1 MYHTLG
7 FITLGI
13 LQALLR
19 ESSHL
24 IVAPLSELGF
34 IEAHTLDLHRVD
46 IQVLLGGI
54 EFKPYGVRFMKQ
66 KDTENNELFPKAI
79 YEDRL
84 REYFLCLL

>member
-46 IQVLLGGI
+46 IQILLGRIGSKSY
-54 EFKPYGVRFMKQ
+54 EVRFIKQ
-66 KDTENNELFPKAI
+66 KTQKNNELFP
-79 YEDRL
+79 
-84 REYFLCLL
+84 